1 MTAFRKSDS
10 CPIVEDLGKLRDNTL
25 GVPVKMP
32 DREFIDMSDATVSER
47 RRPRVLVWVLLVL
60 LLLVAAFVLVV
71 FGWASDW
78 GRAAP
83 ELSVWWTVGLFAW
96 GMLPFVLMGIILV
109 HFDRRLR
116 DAMPAVVA
124 GVLVIVGMTVWGMTS
139 TLISQSSTA
148 GLIFLFGP
156 LLLLLVVG
164 LTTGAAA
171 GLYALR
177 LRRPPAGS

>member
-1 MTAFRKSDS
+1 MSDS
-10 CPIVEDLGKLRDNTL
+10 T
-25 GVPVKMP
+25 
-32 DREFIDMSDATVSER
+32 FSER
-47 RRPRVLVWVLLVL
+47 RRPRVLVWALLVL
-60 LLLVAAFVLVV
+60 LLLAAAFVLVV
-71 FGWASDW
+71 LGWASDG

-83 ELSVWWTVGLFAW
+83 ELSGWWTVAMFGW
-96 GMLPFVLMGIILV
+96 GMLPFVLMGIVAV

-164 LTTGAAA
+164 LTTAAAA

-177 LRRPPAGS
+177 ARRAPGGSSAR